1 MDEEIIVRTRDL
13 VKKFGDFTAV
23 DKINVNIRRGE
34 IFGFLGPN
42 GAGKTTTMRIITTLA
57 SPTSGSIEIEAHDVT
72 EISDPVKEKIGIIQQ
87 HIALDRDVSV
97 RENIRYHAILHRI
110 PKKEAE
116 ARIEELASLMGL
128 DSYMDK
134 LVVNL
139 SGGWKRRVAI
149 VCAIIHNPAILFL
162 DEPTAGLD
170 TQSRHMLWDL
180 IRRLNDMG
188 TTIFV
193 TTHYM
198 DEAEELCDRVAIIN
212 HGKIVCEGTPAELC
226 SSIGSWAVEYID
238 SDKRKIYRYFPDR
251 KASKEFQ
258 DLLPA
263 NACVVSRAT
272 NLEDVFLEL
281 TGRDVEA
288 TQEVKYR
295 I

>member
-1 MDEEIIVRTRDL
+1 
-13 VKKFGDFTAV
+13 
-23 DKINVNIRRGE
+23 
-34 IFGFLGPN
+34 
-42 GAGKTTTMRIITTLA
+42 
-57 SPTSGSIEIEAHDVT
+57 
-72 EISDPVKEKIGIIQQ
+72 
-87 HIALDRDVSV
+87 
-97 RENIRYHAILHRI
+97 
-110 PKKEAE
+110 
-116 ARIEELASLMGL
+116 MGL

>member
-1 MDEEIIVRTRDL
+1 MRTRDL

-57 SPTSGSIEIEAHDVT
+57 SPTSGSIEIEGHDVT

-149 VCAIIHNPAILFL
+149 VCAIIHKPAILFL

-238 SDKRKIYRYFPDR
+238 SDKRKIYRYFLDR

>member
-1 MDEEIIVRTRDL
+1 MDENIIVRTRGL

-23 DKINVNIRRGE
+23 DGIDVNIRRGE

-57 SPTSGSIEIEAHDVT
+57 SPTSGSIEIEGHDVT

-110 PKKEAE
+110 PKKEAD
-116 ARIEELASLMGL
+116 ARIDELASMMGL
-128 DSYMDK
+128 EPYLDK

-149 VCAIIHNPAILFL
+149 ICAIIHRPAILFL

-180 IRRLNDMG
+180 IRQLNDIG

-198 DEAEELCDRVAIIN
+198 DEAEEPVSYTHLTLPTTERV
-212 HGKIVCEGTPAELC
+212 
-226 SSIGSWAVEYID
+226 
-238 SDKRKIYRYFPDR
+238 
-251 KASKEFQ
+251 
-258 DLLPA
+258 
-263 NACVVSRAT
+263 
-272 NLEDVFLEL
+272 
-281 TGRDVEA
+281 
-288 TQEVKYR
+288 
-295 I
+295 

>member
-57 SPTSGSIEIEAHDVT
+57 SPTSGSIEIEGHDVT

-110 PKKEAE
+110 QKKEAE

-149 VCAIIHNPAILFL
+149 VCAIIHKPAILFL

-238 SDKRKIYRYFPDR
+238 SDKRKTYRYFPDR

-272 NLEDVFLEL
+272 NLEDVFLEH